1 MNHFRQFLIDWMVSD
16 DQPFV
21 VVEGEKFRRLLRLL
35 NTNVKP
41 LSADT
46 IHNDIISSYK
56 EEKNKIQEILQ
67 VFFSK
72 IFNKLY
78 RNKIIQ
84 LNY

>member
-1 MNHFRQFLIDWMVSD
+1 MNYFRQFLTDWIVSD
-16 DQPFV
+16 DQLFA

-35 NTNVKP
+35 NTNAKP

-46 IHNDIISSYK
+46 IHNDIISSFK
-56 EEKNKIQEILQ
+56 EEKNKIQEILL

-78 RNKIIQ
+78 RSKIIQ